1 MSGRAGGSRSARS
14 GIGFARG
21 CLLAGSS
28 AGLAITAHSA
38 ADGTVPHLPTAIL
51 LTALIGWVSTATADR
66 TKGLPGILLVLGT
79 GQLLMHLSLGGAS
92 GHFVGGFG
100 MTAGHALATV
110 ATALLL
116 SHAESLLL
124 IAVAA
129 LRKLSPVVWLPVPVG
144 TPVTLPGLGRTGVR
158 GQFIAVML
166 RRVCRRRGPPLPS

>member
-1 MSGRAGGSRSARS
+1 M
-14 GIGFARG
+14 
-21 CLLAGSS
+21 
-28 AGLAITAHSA
+28 
-38 ADGTVPHLPTAIL
+38 PHLPTAIL